1 LLLIRVNDGLSS
13 LLGIIIR
20 IRIGGSGIGRS
31 ARFYNET
38 KLEIGGFHLAKHDGC
53 VHLAKRDGDPLA
65 WTIEIT
71 LKNHKID

>member
-1 LLLIRVNDGLSS
+1 
-13 LLGIIIR
+13 
-20 IRIGGSGIGRS
+20 
-31 ARFYNET
+31 
-38 KLEIGGFHLAKHDGC
+38 LEIGGFHLAKHDGC